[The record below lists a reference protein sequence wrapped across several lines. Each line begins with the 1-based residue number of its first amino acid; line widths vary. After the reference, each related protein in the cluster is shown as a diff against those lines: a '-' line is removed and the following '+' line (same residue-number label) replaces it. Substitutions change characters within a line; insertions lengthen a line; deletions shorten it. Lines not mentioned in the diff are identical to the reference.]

1 MNYCAQNH
9 LADEFW
15 DQINEISFE
24 VRMETII
31 IIILLMIFTVL
42 LRYLSSSEGKF
53 SGLSLASA

>member
-24 VRMETII
+24 VRNGNNNYYYPVNDLYSFAT
-31 IIILLMIFTVL
+31 LL
-42 LRYLSSSEGKF
+42 KQ
-53 SGLSLASA
+53 